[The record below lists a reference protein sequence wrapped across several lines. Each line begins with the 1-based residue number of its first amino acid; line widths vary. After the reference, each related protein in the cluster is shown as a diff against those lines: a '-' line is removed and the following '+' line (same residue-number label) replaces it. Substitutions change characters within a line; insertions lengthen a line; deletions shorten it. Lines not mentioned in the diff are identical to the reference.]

1 MSPVT
6 AAERPWLRFYG
17 DVPETLEYP
26 EVTLYEALMT
36 SVRRTPDAVAYDF
49 FGTTATYRELG
60 EEVDR
65 FADALASLGLGPG
78 DRMTISMPTCPQGV
92 IAFYAAIKLG
102 AVASMIH
109 PLSTPGEIEGFL
121 NRSGSRVALGLDAF
135 YRSFGDI
142 EGQTPLEALILTR
155 IGDYLSPVKRAGFWL
170 KKGRKIEK
178 VPPDPRVRWW
188 SDLMKESHPS
198 APAAQAGVHEPA
210 AILYS
215 GGTTGTP
222 KGILLSHW
230 NFVTEGLQVRAWI
243 GMGPQDTIL
252 AALPIFHGFWLAA
265 LVNAGL
271 LSGCRLLL
279 VPTFT
284 PETTAELMRTKRP
297 TLIAGVPTLYE
308 ALVRDPALRKADL
321 SSLRAAFSGADSLPE
336 PVRLGFEALV
346 AERGGRVKFLEG
358 YGLTEAVTGIVGM
371 PINEARPGSIGVPFP
386 DTLVAI
392 FRPGELEEAPVGEEG
407 EICVSGPAVML
418 GYLDDPGAT
427 AAALQAHPDGRT
439 WLHTG
444 DIGRMDEDG
453 FFFFTSRL
461 KRMIKSSGFN
471 VFPSQV
477 EATLHEHPS
486 VAEVCVVGIPDASQ
500 GERVVAVVVPA
511 GGADAG
517 DELAAELIGHCRGK
531 LIKWSCPRDV
541 DFVGELPKTRVGKID
556 FTTITRDATDRRGLG
571 SEPVSK

>member
-1 MSPVT
+1 
-6 AAERPWLRFYG
+6 
-17 DVPETLEYP
+17 
-26 EVTLYEALMT
+26 
-36 SVRRTPDAVAYDF
+36 
-49 FGTTATYRELG
+49 
-60 EEVDR
+60 
-65 FADALASLGLGPG
+65 
-78 DRMTISMPTCPQGV
+78 
-92 IAFYAAIKLG
+92 
-102 AVASMIH
+102 
-109 PLSTPGEIEGFL
+109 
-121 NRSGSRVALGLDAF
+121 
-135 YRSFGDI
+135 
-142 EGQTPLEALILTR
+142 
-155 IGDYLSPVKRAGFWL
+155 
-170 KKGRKIEK
+170 
-178 VPPDPRVRWW
+178 
-188 SDLMKESHPS
+188 MKEPHPS
-198 APAAQAGVHEPA
+198 VPAARVGAHEPA

-222 KGILLSHW
+222 KGIVLSHW
-230 NFVTEGLQVRAWI
+230 NLVTVGLQVRAWI
-243 GMGPQDTIL
+243 GLGPQDTIL
-252 AALPIFHGFWLAA
+252 AALPIFHGFGLAA

-284 PETTAELMRTKRP
+284 PETTAELMQKKKP

-346 AERGGRVKFLEG
+346 AERGGRVKLLEG

-371 PINEARPGSIGVPFP
+371 PINESRPGSIGVPFP

-392 FRPGELEEAPVGEEG
+392 FRAGELEEAPVGEEG

-477 EATLHEHPS
+477 EAALHEHPS
-486 VAEVCVVGIPDASQ
+486 VAEVCVVGVPDASQ

-511 GGADAG
+511 DGADARRRAGNGADRALPREADQVVVPARRRLRRRASEDEGGQDRLHDAHPRG
-517 DELAAELIGHCRGK
+517 DRAA
-531 LIKWSCPRDV
+531 V
-541 DFVGELPKTRVGKID
+541 RVGL
-556 FTTITRDATDRRGLG
+556 RPSAGRAAGRRTARPPAPARPGA
-571 SEPVSK
+571 

>member
-1 MSPVT
+1 MT
-6 AAERPWLRFYG
+6 AAERPWVRFYG

-65 FADALASLGLGPG
+65 LADGLASLGLGAG

-102 AVASMIH
+102 AAPSMIH

-142 EGQTPLEALILTR
+142 EGQTPLETLILTR
-155 IGDYLSPVKRAGFWL
+155 IGDYLSPVKRVGFWA

-188 SDLMKESHPS
+188 SDLMKEPHPS
-198 APAAQAGVHEPA
+198 VPAARVGAHEPA

-222 KGILLSHW
+222 KGIVLSHW
-230 NFVTEGLQVRAWI
+230 NLVTVGLQVRAWI
-243 GMGPQDTIL
+243 GLGPQDTIL
-252 AALPIFHGFWLAA
+252 AALPIFHGFGLAA

-284 PETTAELMRTKRP
+284 PETTAELMQKKKP

-308 ALVRDPALRKADL
+308 ALIAQPGPAQGRPLVPPRRLLGRRLAAGARPPRLRGAGRRAGRARQAAGG
-321 SSLRAAFSGADSLPE
+321 LRADRGRDRHRRHAHQRVAAGQHRRPLPRHARRHLPGRRARGGA
-336 PVRLGFEALV
+336 RR
-346 AERGGRVKFLEG
+346 RGGRDLRFRAGGDARLPRRPGCDRGRAPGAPRRADLAAHRRHRPHGRGRVL
-358 YGLTEAVTGIVGM
+358 LLH
-371 PINEARPGSIGVPFP
+371 RPGSS
-386 DTLVAI
+386 A
-392 FRPGELEEAPVGEEG
+392 
-407 EICVSGPAVML
+407 
-418 GYLDDPGAT
+418 
-427 AAALQAHPDGRT
+427 
-439 WLHTG
+439 
-444 DIGRMDEDG
+444 
-453 FFFFTSRL
+453 
-461 KRMIKSSGFN
+461 
-471 VFPSQV
+471 
-477 EATLHEHPS
+477 
-486 VAEVCVVGIPDASQ
+486 
-500 GERVVAVVVPA
+500 
-511 GGADAG
+511 
-517 DELAAELIGHCRGK
+517 
-531 LIKWSCPRDV
+531 
-541 DFVGELPKTRVGKID
+541 
-556 FTTITRDATDRRGLG
+556 
-571 SEPVSK
+571 